1 MFESCPQS
9 KCAIAYVIKKPFS
22 GEKIYL
28 AIVFSQWDFQISKM
42 IICSDEITQMCTNGT
57 GEVVILGTV
66 LGSFFLYDLMNIDDS
81 LPARSL
87 SLNY

>member
-1 MFESCPQS
+1 
-9 KCAIAYVIKKPFS
+9 
-22 GEKIYL
+22 
-28 AIVFSQWDFQISKM
+28 
-42 IICSDEITQMCTNGT
+42 MCTNGT

-81 LPARSL
+81 APARSL